1 MAVERDKLNAI
12 INMKEQEL
20 QREIAI
26 ATVRENMD
34 EPIGAV
40 LDQLGNISSDYQSA
54 LVSMSWRDLLLSVVD
69 QGVSDDAEEA
79 PAEAPEPAAPKR
91 AKKADAKKVEAKPEK
106 PAKKTKKKEKKA
118 PPRKGKVDAEDF
130 DQRVFDAV
138 NAFSD
143 HEDDGG
149 LVGASM
155 GLLSDEFGDYSAAQI
170 RGALNRLAESGNV
183 KKTGTTRTTRYV
195 VK

>member
-1 MAVERDKLNAI
+1 
-12 INMKEQEL
+12 
-20 QREIAI
+20 
-26 ATVRENMD
+26 
-34 EPIGAV
+34 
-40 LDQLGNISSDYQSA
+40 
-54 LVSMSWRDLLLSVVD
+54 LLSVVD
-69 QGVSDDAEEA
+69 QGVSDEAEEA

-91 AKKADAKKVEAKPEK
+91 AKKADAKKAEAKPDKSDK

-118 PPRKGKVDAEDF
+118 PPRKGKVDADDF

-155 GLLSDEFGDYSAAQI
+155 GLLTDEFGDYSAAQI

>member
-40 LDQLGNISSDYQSA
+40 LDQLGNVSSDYQAA
-54 LVSMSWRDLLLSVVD
+54 LMGMSWRDLLLSVVD
-69 QGVSDDAEEA
+69 DGVSEEAEEA
-79 PAEAPEPAAPKR
+79 EAAPAADPEPVEPPK
-91 AKKADAKKVEAKPEK
+91 AKKAQAKPEK

-155 GLLSDEFGDYSAAQI
+155 GLLTDEFGDYSAAQI

>member
-40 LDQLGNISSDYQSA
+40 LDQLGNISSDYQTA

-69 QGVSDDAEEA
+69 QGVSEEAEEA
-79 PAEAPEPAAPKR
+79 PAAAPEPVAPKK
-91 AKKADAKKVEAKPEK
+91 AKKSEAKSDK

-130 DQRVFDAV
+130 DQRVLDAV